1 MTANEKNYKLAAELL
16 LPELERQ
23 IRAEKDLWPNF
34 KGLFILNITKKR
46 KVVATWYLLLQGKD
60 VMPLITD
67 DEEKAR
73 NSAKGKVRT
82 VKIQVDDSD
91 LINLVTGGM
100 TGIKAYM
107 SGKIKVRGDLMLAQ
121 RLEEVFD
128 KANGRERAMEFIRNN
143 EQALSNAGFKA
154 KL

>member
-1 MTANEKNYKLAAELL
+1 MTADEKNYKLAAELL

>member
-1 MTANEKNYKLAAELL
+1 
-16 LPELERQ
+16 
-23 IRAEKDLWPNF
+23 
-34 KGLFILNITKKR
+34 
-46 KVVATWYLLLQGKD
+46 
-60 VMPLITD
+60 
-67 DEEKAR
+67 
-73 NSAKGKVRT
+73 
-82 VKIQVDDSD
+82 
-91 LINLVTGGM
+91 M

-128 KANGRERAMEFIRNN
+128 KANGREVRKTLHRLEEIREPLLILIVPFPQRAMEFIRNN